1 METTVT
7 RRGQTNIPAAIRRRH
22 DIKEGDRI
30 TWLDDGET
38 IRIVPVPAD
47 PISALRGSGRG
58 HSLLDALL
66 SERQKDRE
74 RDFASPVSENR

>member
-1 METTVT
+1 VETTVT

-58 HSLLDALL
+58 RSLLDALL
-66 SERQKDRE
+66 SDRRKDRK
-74 RDFASPVSENR
+74 RDR

>member
-1 METTVT
+1 VETTVT

-30 TWLDDGET
+30 SWLDDGET

-47 PISALRGSGRG
+47 PIGALRGSGRG
-58 HSLLDALL
+58 SSLLAALL
-66 SERQKDRE
+66 RQRREDRL
-74 RDFASPVSENR
+74 RDR

>member
-38 IRIVPVPAD
+38 IRVVPVPAD
-47 PISALRGSGRG
+47 PIGALRGSGRG
-58 HSLLDALL
+58 RSLLAALL
-66 SERQKDRE
+66 NHRREDRE
-74 RDFASPVSENR
+74 RDG

>member
-1 METTVT
+1 MVETTVN

-30 TWLDDGET
+30 SWLDDGET

-47 PISALRGSGRG
+47 PIGALRGSGRG
-58 HSLLDALL
+58 RSLLTALL
-66 SERQKDRE
+66 RQRQEDRE
-74 RDFASPVSENR
+74 RDG

>member
-1 METTVT
+1 VETTVT

-58 HSLLDALL
+58 HSLLDTLL
-66 SERQKDRE
+66 SQRQRDRE
-74 RDFASPVSENR
+74 REG

>member
-47 PISALRGSGRG
+47 PIRALRGSGRG
-58 HSLLDALL
+58 RSLVTALL
-66 SERQKDRE
+66 RQRRHDRE
-74 RDFASPVSENR
+74 RDR

>member
-58 HSLLDALL
+58 HSLLTVLL
-66 SERQKDRE
+66 SQRQKDRE
-74 RDFASPVSENR
+74 RDG

>member
-30 TWLDDGET
+30 SWLDDGES

-47 PISALRGSGRG
+47 PIKALRGSGRG
-58 HSLLDALL
+58 HSLLTALL
-66 SERQKDRE
+66 RQRQEDRARE
-74 RDFASPVSENR
+74 A

>member
-1 METTVT
+1 VETTVT
-7 RRGQTNIPAAIRRRH
+7 RKGQTNIPAAIRRRH

-47 PISALRGSGRG
+47 PIGVLRGSGRG
-58 HSLLDALL
+58 RSLLNTLL
-66 SERQKDRE
+66 SQRRQDRK
-74 RDFASPVSENR
+74 RGS